1 MEYVYC
7 NQNKTRLFCLPAFHK
22 QNNRGHTNLW
32 KECRTSKCPRIKTA
46 GSASAQPISYCSST
60 TCKRTMQYWPQYM
73 LNNLRS
79 SFFFLCIWIH
89 WEHQCISDRLD
100 DCRKNKTRRLQNHMI
115 TYERVNSCN
124 SCTSF
129 IYSRHNIFV
138 YMYSVLWAD
147 VVSYIWYGIYHN
159 DLCLLFES
167 STIPNSATVL

>member
-1 MEYVYC
+1 MYIVIKTRHVCSVYRLSI
-7 NQNKTRLFCLPAFHK
+7 NKTTEVTKIFGKNVERP
-22 QNNRGHTNLW
+22 NVRV
-32 KECRTSKCPRIKTA
+32 SKLQ

-60 TCKRTMQYWPQYM
+60 TCKRTMQYWPQCM

-89 WEHQCISDRLD
+89 WEHQCTSDRLD

-115 TYERVNSCN
+115 THECVNSCN

-138 YMYSVLWAD
+138 YMYSVLWAG
-147 VVSYIWYGIYHN
+147 VVSYIWYGVYHN